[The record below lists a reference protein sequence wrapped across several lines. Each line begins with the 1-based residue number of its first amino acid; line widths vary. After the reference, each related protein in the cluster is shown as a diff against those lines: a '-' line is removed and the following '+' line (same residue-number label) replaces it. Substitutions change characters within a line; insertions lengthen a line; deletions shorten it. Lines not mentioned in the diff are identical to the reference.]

1 MTARPAPLVFVLS
14 AGAAISA
21 ILLLPPWSFSFDI
34 VPKIVVILAAAAL
47 VFVLPYKRPDIMRD
61 PAAKPLRY
69 FAIILAAQAVITII
83 AAIFSTHPRF
93 SWIGSTWRRSGVIAE
108 IAVLVV
114 AAAVAG
120 QLEADNHLA
129 DDLAANRRS
138 LRILLR
144 VTVLA
149 SLPISIYG
157 ILQYF
162 GVDPILAAAGYQFGE
177 GTFMIVRPP
186 STLGHAAYF
195 ATYLLY
201 VAFAGAA
208 LIGAETVRSWKIA
221 ATAASVLAIFA
232 MVLSGTRA
240 ALLGF
245 ILGVMFVVLRERTVF
260 RERWRFLVITAA
272 IAVVIGAFYLA
283 PAGERLRARAFW
295 AGEDRLGGSR
305 LLLWRDTLG
314 MIFKESPAGRW
325 LAGYGP
331 ETFAVEFPRHES
343 LSLARAFPDF
353 YHESPHNIFLDALV
367 STGILGLAA
376 RIALVLLCL
385 ARARGPMGGAFVAML
400 ISLQFTTFTLPTEL
414 YFYLTAA
421 ILVSVRASDAV
432 PSARQD
438 ASVEQSRF
446 PPSRGRDVRVG
457 RGRSLPSERWVAWRP
472 LRWIFAIPFLATAV
486 YLATGD
492 AVLAATRNAL
502 DRGDADRAAQLE
514 DRARRWNAA
523 ADVYFSRRFLALN
536 GSYSSNPNPSSNPN
550 RAPADAVARFRV
562 WQYAMAAASHA
573 PETADDRQNAL
584 LNLAALESAN
594 NDAAGVERTLRE
606 AIEAAPMYFKSRWLL
621 AEVLELEGRTAEA
634 RAEAQA
640 AFDRDGGKHAE
651 VAATWERLRTR

>member
-1 MTARPAPLVFVLS
+1 MAARPGPLALVLP
-14 AGAAISA
+14 AAAAISA
-21 ILLLPPWSFSFDI
+21 ILILPPWSFSFDI

-47 VFVLPYKRPDIMRD
+47 VFLIPHKYPDFMRG
-61 PAAKPLRY
+61 PGAKPLRY
-69 FAIILAAQAVITII
+69 FAIILAAQAVITLV
-83 AAIFSTHPRF
+83 AAIFSTHPRL
-93 SWIGSTWRRSGVIAE
+93 SWIGSTWRRSGAIAE
-108 IAVLVV
+108 VAVLVV

-120 QLEADNHLA
+120 QIAVDQ
-129 DDLAANRRS
+129 RS
-138 LRILLR
+138 FRILLR

-162 GVDPILAAAGYQFGE
+162 GVDPILAPAGYQFGE

-208 LIGAETVRSWKIA
+208 MIGVETERKWKIA
-221 ATAASVLAIFA
+221 ATTASVLAIFA

-245 ILGVMFVVLRERTVF
+245 IFGVMFVVLRERSVF

-272 IAVVIGAFYLA
+272 IAVAIGAFYLA

-314 MIFKESPAGRW
+314 MIFKESPGGRW

-385 ARARGPMGGAFVAML
+385 ARARGPLGGAFVAML

-421 ILVSVRASDAV
+421 ILVSVGQDRAV
-432 PSARQD
+432 
-438 ASVEQSRF
+438 
-446 PPSRGRDVRVG
+446 
-457 RGRSLPSERWVAWRP
+457 PSERWVAWRA
-472 LRWIFAIPFLATAV
+472 LRWTFAIPFLAMAV

-492 AVLAATRNAL
+492 ALLAAARNAL

-536 GSYSSNPNPSSNPN
+536 GAHFSSPN
-550 RAPADAVARFRV
+550 RMPGDAMARFRV
-562 WQYAMAAASHA
+562 WQYAMAAAGHA

-606 AIEAAPMYFKSRWLL
+606 AIEAAPVYFKSHWLL
-621 AEVLELEGRTAEA
+621 AQVLELEGRTAEA
-634 RAEAQA
+634 RTEAQA

-651 VAATWERLRTR
+651 VAATFERLRAR

>member
-1 MTARPAPLVFVLS
+1 MIARTAPLAFVVP
-14 AGAAISA
+14 AAAALSA
-21 ILLLPPWSFSFDI
+21 ILILPPWSFSFDI
-34 VPKIVVILAAAAL
+34 VPKIIVILAAAAL
-47 VFVLPYKRPDIMRD
+47 VFLLPRTRPDILRD
-61 PAAKPLRY
+61 PATRPLRY
-69 FAIILAAQAVITII
+69 FAIILAAQAIIII
-83 AAIFSTHPRF
+83 AAASFSTHQRI

-114 AAAVAG
+114 AAAVAD
-120 QLEADNHLA
+120 QLAADNRLSDRPLA
-129 DDLAANRRS
+129 DRRS

-162 GVDPILAAAGYQFGE
+162 GIDPILTPAGYQFGE

-201 VAFAGAA
+201 TAFGGAA
-208 LIGAETVRSWKIA
+208 LTQQESARGWKIA
-221 ATAASVLAIFA
+221 AVAASILAIFA
-232 MVLSGTRA
+232 IVLSGTRA
-240 ALLGF
+240 ALFGF
-245 ILGVMFVVLRERTVF
+245 ILGVVFVVLRERAVF

-295 AGEDRLGGSR
+295 ASEDRLGGSR
-305 LLLWRDTLG
+305 LLLWRDTLS
-314 MIFKESPAGRW
+314 MIFKESRAERW

-331 ETFAVEFPRHES
+331 ETFAIEFPRYES
-343 LSLARAFPDF
+343 LALARAFPDF
-353 YHESPHNIFLDALV
+353 YHESPHNIFLDALA
-367 STGILGLAA
+367 SKGILGLAA
-376 RIALVLLCL
+376 LIALVALCL
-385 ARARGPMGGAFVAML
+385 TRARGPIGGAFVAML
-400 ISLQFTTFTLPTEL
+400 VSLQFITFTLPIEL
-414 YFYLTAA
+414 YFYLVAA
-421 ILVSVRASDAV
+421 ILVSVGQDVNVGQGRAL
-432 PSARQD
+432 PSGRG
-438 ASVEQSRF
+438 EQ
-446 PPSRGRDVRVG
+446 
-457 RGRSLPSERWVAWRP
+457 GRSLLVLRLVASRP
-472 LRWIFAIPFLATAV
+472 LRWILAIPFLGMAV

-492 AVLAATRNAL
+492 ALLAAARNAF
-502 DRGDADRAAQLE
+502 DRGDPDRAAQLE
-514 DRARRWNAA
+514 DRARGWNAA

-536 GSYSSNPNPSSNPN
+536 GN
-550 RAPADAVARFRV
+550 RPQGDPVARFRV

-606 AIEAAPMYFKSRWLL
+606 AIQAAPMYFKSHWLL
-621 AEVLELEGRTAEA
+621 AQVLELEGRIPEA

-640 AFDRDGGKHAE
+640 AFDRDGGKHPE
-651 VAATWERLRTR
+651 VAATWERLRPR

>member
-1 MTARPAPLVFVLS
+1 MAARPGPLALVLP
-14 AGAAISA
+14 AAAAISA
-21 ILLLPPWSFSFDI
+21 ILILPPWSFSFDI
-34 VPKIVVILAAAAL
+34 VPKVVVILVAAAL
-47 VFVLPYKRPDIMRD
+47 VFVLPHNVLPHRRPGFMRD
-61 PAAKPLRY
+61 PGAKSLRY
-69 FAIILAAQAVITII
+69 FAIILAAQAIVTIVT
-83 AAIFSTHPRF
+83 AIFSTHPRL
-93 SWIGSTWRRSGVIAE
+93 SWIGSSWRRSGVIAE
-108 IAVLVV
+108 IAVLVI
-114 AAAVAG
+114 AAAAAG
-120 QLEADNHLA
+120 QIAVDSLLGNQ
-129 DDLAANRRS
+129 RG

-144 VTVLA
+144 VTVLG

-208 LIGAETVRSWKIA
+208 LIGVETARSWKIA
-221 ATAASVLAIFA
+221 ATTASVLAIFA

-272 IAVVIGAFYLA
+272 IAVVIGAFYFA

-305 LLLWRDTLG
+305 LLLWRDTLHMSFNDSSG
-314 MIFKESPAGRW
+314 ARW

-331 ETFAVEFPRHES
+331 ETFAVEFPQHES
-343 LSLARAFPDF
+343 IALARAFPDF

-376 RIALVLLCL
+376 RIALVMLCL
-385 ARARGPMGGAFVAML
+385 ARARGPIGGAFVAML
-400 ISLQFTTFTLPTEL
+400 VSLQFTTFTLPVEL

-421 ILVSVRASDAV
+421 ILVSVGEGHA
-432 PSARQD
+432 
-438 ASVEQSRF
+438 
-446 PPSRGRDVRVG
+446 
-457 RGRSLPSERWVAWRP
+457 LPSEQGVEQGRVLPSEQRVALRPWRP
-472 LRWIFAIPFLATAV
+472 LRFIFAIPFLAMAV

-492 AVLAATRNAL
+492 ALLAGARNAL

-514 DRARRWNAA
+514 DRARRWNAS

-536 GSYSSNPNPSSNPN
+536 GG
-550 RAPADAVARFRV
+550 RAPGDAVTRFRV

-573 PETADDRQNAL
+573 SETADDRQNAL

-606 AIEAAPMYFKSRWLL
+606 AIEAAPMYFKSHWLL
-621 AEVLELEGRTAEA
+621 AQVLELEGRTAEA

-640 AFDRDGGKHAE
+640 AVDRDGSKHAE

>member
-1 MTARPAPLVFVLS
+1 MAARPGPLALVLP
-14 AGAAISA
+14 AAAAISA
-21 ILLLPPWSFSFDI
+21 ILILPPWSFSFDI
-34 VPKIVVILAAAAL
+34 VPKVVVILAAAAL
-47 VFVLPYKRPDIMRD
+47 VFVLPHNVLPHRRRDFMRD
-61 PAAKPLRY
+61 PGAKSLRY
-69 FAIILAAQAVITII
+69 FAIILAAQAIVTIV
-83 AAIFSTHPRF
+83 AAIFSAHPRF

-108 IAVLVV
+108 IAVLVI

-120 QLEADNHLA
+120 QIAVDSLLGNQ
-129 DDLAANRRS
+129 RG

-208 LIGAETVRSWKIA
+208 LIGVETARSWKIA
-221 ATAASVLAIFA
+221 ATTASVLAIFA

-272 IAVVIGAFYLA
+272 IAVVIGAFYFA

-305 LLLWRDTLG
+305 LLLWRDPLH
-314 MIFKESPAGRW
+314 MIFKDSSGARW

-331 ETFAVEFPRHES
+331 ETFAVEFPQHES
-343 LSLARAFPDF
+343 IALARAFPDF

-376 RIALVLLCL
+376 RIALVMLCL
-385 ARARGPMGGAFVAML
+385 ARARGPIGGAFVAML
-400 ISLQFTTFTLPTEL
+400 VSLQFTTFTLPVEL

-421 ILVSVRASDAV
+421 ILVSVGEGHA
-432 PSARQD
+432 
-438 ASVEQSRF
+438 
-446 PPSRGRDVRVG
+446 
-457 RGRSLPSERWVAWRP
+457 LPSEQRMEQGRVLPSEPWFAARP
-472 LRWIFAIPFLATAV
+472 LRWIFAIPFLAMAV

-492 AVLAATRNAL
+492 GLLAAARNAL
-502 DRGDADRAAQLE
+502 DQGDADRAAQLE
-514 DRARRWNAA
+514 DRARRWNAS

-536 GSYSSNPNPSSNPN
+536 GG
-550 RAPADAVARFRV
+550 RAPGDAVTRFRV

-573 PETADDRQNAL
+573 SETADDRQNAL

-594 NDAAGVERTLRE
+594 NDAAGVGRTLRE
-606 AIEAAPMYFKSRWLL
+606 AIEAAPMYFKSHWLL
-621 AEVLELEGRTAEA
+621 AQVLELEGRTAEA

-651 VAATWERLRTR
+651 VAATWERLQAR